1 MVNLRNWAQMLGLN
15 RPTPPSRG
23 VGPHEKIFLG
33 VNFAIMHLLLLLLRR
48 RCHGNVNNR
57 DAAAA
62 AAAAA
67 AAPLPW

>member
-1 MVNLRNWAQMLGLN
+1 MGLN

-23 VGPHEKIFLG
+23 VGPHGKKFLG
-33 VNFAIMHLLLLLLRR
+33 VNFAIMHLLLLLRWR

-62 AAAAA
+62 AAVAAA
-67 AAPLPW
+67 AAAAVATLPW

>member
-1 MVNLRNWAQMLGLN
+1 MGLN

-23 VGPHEKIFLG
+23 VGPHGKKFLG
-33 VNFAIMHLLLLLLRR
+33 VNFAIMHLLLLRR
-48 RCHGNVNNR
+48 RCHGNVNNNR
-57 DAAAA
+57 DAAAAVA

>member
-1 MVNLRNWAQMLGLN
+1 MGLN

-23 VGPHEKIFLG
+23 VGPHGKKILG
-33 VNFAIMHLLLLLLRR
+33 VNFAIMHLLLLRR

-62 AAAAA
+62 VAAAAA
-67 AAPLPW
+67 AAAAAATLPW